1 MNAEK
6 MKALLTEIMVD
17 GTAWGATY
25 GPVITGGQ
33 WDEMQRRYIDVR
45 IDDAMDKAKEACD
58 ER

>member
-17 GTAWGATY
+17 ATAWGATY
-25 GPVITGGQ
+25 GPVIPGHQ
-33 WDEMQRRYIDVR
+33 WDGMQEAYINVR
-45 IDDAMDKAKEACD
+45 INDAVDKAKEASN